1 MFVFLEEKFSNLQ
14 YAYLFMQRVKCSIS
28 SQHKREIKYHYNI
41 MKENASLYIMIR
53 GLKWC
58 YFLVLLLSIYP
69 GGSVEKSVRF
79 VPSSRLQRPCK
90 YLKSFCLLFLEQNG
104 WKEALGVD
112 DERAQP

>member
-58 YFLVLLLSIYP
+58 YFLVLHVEINLD
-69 GGSVEKSVRF
+69 GSMSKSVRS
-79 VPSSRLQRPCK
+79 VQSSRLQCP
-90 YLKSFCLLFLEQNG
+90 
-104 WKEALGVD
+104 
-112 DERAQP
+112 